1 MNYVIGFLIA
11 LAVGLTGIGGGSF
24 TVPAL
29 VLLVGLPAGA
39 AVGTAFVYAGVLRLI
54 ASPFYLVGRHVHWR
68 YLWQLL
74 KGAVPGLFIGTV
86 ILRLLS
92 SNTGSPVVVILL
104 GVVLTASS
112 SITFIPRAQNREF
125 AQKNPRVLPW
135 LALPIGVE
143 AGFSSA
149 GAGALGTVLLLN
161 YSDMTPPEVVGTDIM
176 FGLVLAVLGS
186 AFHWKFGA
194 ISNHVLT
201 QLLEGG
207 VPGVVIGC
215 IFARRVPARKLKLV
229 IALIAIFAGL
239 QLIWSG
245 AQTLV
250 REPHAKT
257 AGPLIDAPVQS
268 IGLATGLV
276 VLLKVL
282 LNSSLSRNLPSASA
296 KSLLRTQPAAQ
307 ISSHQSIFRAV
318 AFPYSMACCSAPSSS

>member
-1 MNYVIGFLIA
+1 MNYLIGALIA

-29 VLLVGLPAGA
+29 VLLAGLPAEA
-39 AVGTAFVYAGVLRLI
+39 SVGTAFVYAGVLRLI
-54 ASPFYLVGRHVHWR
+54 ASPFYLAGRHVHWR
-68 YLWQLL
+68 YLWQLV

-92 SNTGSPVVVILL
+92 TRAGSPVVVILL
-104 GVVLTASS
+104 GLVLTASS

-125 AQKNPRVLPW
+125 AQKNPRLLPW

-176 FGLVLAVLGS
+176 FGLVLAILGS

-194 ISNHVLT
+194 INGHVLV

-207 VPGVVIGC
+207 VPGVIIGC
-215 IFARRVPARKLKLV
+215 IFARKVPARKLKLA

-245 AQTLV
+245 AQTFV
-250 REPHAKT
+250 RESHAKT
-257 AGPLIDAPVQS
+257 AGALIDVPGQS
-268 IGLATGLV
+268 IAAAAGLV
-276 VLLKVL
+276 VLLKIL
-282 LNSSLSRNLPSASA
+282 INGSASQPLPEASA
-296 KSLLRTQPAAQ
+296 KSPVPKPPFAPKFSL
-307 ISSHQSIFRAV
+307 QSIFRAV
-318 AFPYSMACCSAPSSS
+318 AFPYSMACCSRS